1 MGKLRPLKLY
11 AVPVTLTD
19 EMVISDVLVF
29 VSLDE
34 STLVLP
40 TMTLPNQR
48 FPGLQLR
55 DPVLA

>member
-11 AVPVTLTD
+11 AVPVTLAD
-19 EMVISDVLVF
+19 EMVISDVPVF

-34 STLVLP
+34 STLALP

-48 FPGLQLR
+48 FPLELR
-55 DPVLA
+55 DPLLP